1 MRGPKTLAA
10 CCIAVILAAPATA
23 VQAADLLQ
31 AYRLAQQNDP
41 TYAAARYDYEAAVE
55 RRPQARGALLPQIT
69 FSASRSEDDLREL
82 DTNESDRS
90 TNERYSL
97 NLRQTLFNW
106 EQFAGLSRADA
117 EVARA
122 EAELADA
129 DQRLILRVAEA
140 YFEVLAAEENERFA
154 RAEVEAIER
163 QLEQARQRFDVGL
176 IPVTDVKAAQASYD
190 LAVSRRIEATNE
202 IDDAREALR
211 AITDRRT
218 GMLARVRDDLPLTS
232 ADPHDA
238 NTWVARAVEQ
248 NPEYLA
254 ARAAS
259 EANRQGVRQARAG
272 HYPEVDLV
280 ASRTRQEQDPDLFD
294 SGGQQEQSSRDSET
308 DSIGIEVTIPLFR
321 GGATASGT
329 REARANFEAAQSR
342 MVEARRAVEQR
353 TRNAFRGLESRISQV
368 QSLRQAVDSNEAS
381 VEAEEA
387 GFEVGTRTTVDVLD
401 ALRDLFAA
409 ERDYTNARFEYILN
423 RLRLQEAAGTLT
435 VEDVRLV
442 NSWLEAPSP

>member
-10 CCIAVILAAPATA
+10 CCVAVMLATPASA
-23 VQAADLLQ
+23 AQATDLLE
-31 AYRLAQQNDP
+31 AYRLAQQHDP
-41 TYAAARYDYEAAVE
+41 AYAAARYDYEAAIE
-55 RRPQARGALLPQIT
+55 SRPQARGALLPQVT
-69 FSASRSEDDLREL
+69 FSASGSEDDQRDLN
-82 DTNESDRS
+82 TNESDQF
-90 TNERYSL
+90 TNEQYSL

-117 EVARA
+117 EVAQA

-129 DQRLILRVAEA
+129 DQQLILRVAEA
-140 YFEVLAAEENERFA
+140 YFDVLDAEENERFA

-163 QLEQARQRFDVGL
+163 QLEQARERFDVGL

-190 LAVSRRIEATNE
+190 LAVSRRIEATNQ

-211 AITDRRT
+211 AIIDRRT
-218 GMLARVRDDLPLTS
+218 GMLARVQDDLPLTP
-232 ADPHDA
+232 ADPSDA

-248 NPEYLA
+248 NPEFLT

-259 EANRQGVRQARAG
+259 EATRQGVRQARAG

-280 ASRTRQEQDPDLFD
+280 ASRTRREQDSDVF
-294 SGGQQEQSSRDSET
+294 SGGGQQQLSRDSET
-308 DSIGIEVTIPLFR
+308 DSIGIEVTLPLFR
-321 GGATASGT
+321 GGATMSGT
-329 REARANFEAAQSR
+329 REARANFEAAQAR
-342 MVEARRAVEQR
+342 MAEARRAVEQR

-368 QSLRQAVDSNEAS
+368 RSLQQAVESNEAS

-401 ALRDLFAA
+401 ALRDLFEA
-409 ERDYTNARFEYILN
+409 ERDYANARFEYILN

>member
-10 CCIAVILAAPATA
+10 CCIALIVATPATA
-23 VQAADLLQ
+23 TRAADLLE

-41 TYAAARYDYEAAVE
+41 TYAAARYDYEAAIE
-55 RRPQARGALLPQIT
+55 QRPQARGALLPQIT
-69 FSASRSEDDLREL
+69 FSASRSEDDQRDLS
-82 DTNESDRS
+82 TNESDS
-90 TNERYSL
+90 FSNEQYSL

-129 DQRLILRVAEA
+129 DQTLILRVAEA
-140 YFEVLAAEENERFA
+140 YFDVLAAEENERFA

-163 QLEQARQRFDVGL
+163 QLEQARERFDVGL
-176 IPVTDVKAAQASYD
+176 IPITDVKAAQASYD
-190 LAVSRRIEATNE
+190 LAVSRRIEATNG
-202 IDDAREALR
+202 IDNAREALR
-211 AITDRRT
+211 AIIERRT
-218 GMLARVRDDLPLTS
+218 STLAHVRDDLPLAS
-232 ADPHDA
+232 PEPNDA
-238 NTWVARAVEQ
+238 NTWVTRAVEQ

-259 EANRQGVRQARAG
+259 EASRQGVRQARAG

-280 ASRTRQEQDPDLFD
+280 ASRTRREQDSDLFD
-294 SGGQQEQSSRDSET
+294 SGGQGEQFSRDSET

-321 GGATASGT
+321 GGATTSGT

-342 MVEARRAVEQR
+342 MLEARRAVEQR

-368 QSLRQAVDSNEAS
+368 RSLRQAVDSNEAS

-401 ALRDLFAA
+401 ALRDLFEA
-409 ERDYTNARFEYILN
+409 ERDYANARFEYILN

-435 VEDVRLV
+435 VDDVRLV
-442 NSWLEAPSP
+442 NSWLEEPSP